1 MTATMHFSK
10 WMGALL
16 TLSLLL
22 SMSLDTTAAQKRR
35 RARACKKP
43 VAKAA
48 VKTIVPGM
56 WGGPHI
62 AMRITAGG
70 AEVEFDCAHGT
81 IEQPITLDSNDRFDV
96 PGTFVTEGGPVSVPV
111 DPGESSSTQKVI
123 TARYQGRVEGKKLIL
138 TVVMDSGKTSSL
150 FSLTHASPPGLTKC
164 Y

>member
-1 MTATMHFSK
+1 MTATMPRFK

-16 TLSLLL
+16 ALSVLLAMTL
-22 SMSLDTTAAQKRR
+22 DANAAQKRR
-35 RARACKKP
+35 RARVCKKP
-43 VAKAA
+43 VARTAA
-48 VKTIVPGM
+48 KPIIPGV

-62 AMRITAGG
+62 AVRITDGG

-96 PGTFVTEGGPVSVPV
+96 PGTFVAEGGPVSVPV
-111 DPGESSSTQKVI
+111 DPGAGSAQKVN
-123 TARYQGRVEGKKLIL
+123 AVRYQGRVEGKKLTL
-138 TVVMDSGKTSSL
+138 TVLMEPGKTSL